1 MLHFFSS
8 LTNFNYIIDKFFVI
22 FRLLLFHMGV
32 LFLKEKVNFKCPK
45 EKLLFIEE
53 KPNEH
58 DGSNKISNVS

>member
-1 MLHFFSS
+1 
-8 LTNFNYIIDKFFVI
+8 
-22 FRLLLFHMGV
+22 MGV